1 MSNNIFDRIKSGE
14 KIGTLIL
21 ENSIREYV
29 RETMIEEQLKKIENV
44 KLKLD
49 LLGITDYTV
58 DEFGALK
65 IVNKEIQNLNIPKG
79 ITSIES
85 RFGNAVIDSKISVR
99 ELTIPDSVIA
109 IMHNVFRKCRDLEI
123 RKVSSSLEYIG
134 SSAFENSNI
143 DDNWLESL
151 IENVKIIDTCAF
163 RRCSEIT
170 CFKAGNKLE
179 YVGKQGFSGCNNLK
193 SIDLSETKM
202 AVIEQGAFGQ
212 NDQLETVKLS
222 GSIKEIKFGAFSNCK
237 ELKEINLNSVERID
251 LKAFENCN
259 KLLSS
264 NLFIESIEGKLIGSL

>member
-21 ENSIREYV
+21 ENSLREYV
-29 RETMIEEQLKKIENV
+29 RENMKEEQLKKIESV

-99 ELTIPDSVIA
+99 ELTIPDSVMA
-109 IMHNVFRKCRDLEI
+109 IMHNVFRKCRELEI
-123 RKVSSSLEYIG
+123 RKVSSNLEYIG

-143 DDNWLESL
+143 DDDWLESL
-151 IENVKIIDTCAF
+151 TENVKIIDTCAF

-170 CFKAGNKLE
+170 CFKAGSKLE
-179 YVGKQGFSGCNNLK
+179 YVGKQGLSGCNNLK
-193 SIDLSETKM
+193 NIDLREAKM
-202 AVIEQGAFGQ
+202 TVIEQGAFGQ
-212 NDQLETVKLS
+212 NDRLEAVILNDR
-222 GSIKEIKFGAFSNCK
+222 IKEIKNGAFANCK
-237 ELKEINLNSVERID
+237 ELKEINLEHVEKID
-251 LKAFENCN
+251 QKAFEDCN
-259 KLLSS
+259 ILL
-264 NLFIESIEGKLIGSL
+264 NNKEFLQVIKEKII